1 MEGCEESGALD
12 GGADGG
18 QQQGAVVS
26 RGGQPSR
33 VTLAALL
40 AKEAK
45 GFTRGSGGV
54 GGAAVL
60 RCARSG
66 APRAPV
72 LRGKGGNVEIASEPI
87 LRQQPTATGIFAR
100 LLVAFTVFVRSPCS
114 NFAQWCFCV
123 RFLHPRRK
131 TTCLCGESPL
141 FGVFAPVA
149 SPFHVLMRNQ

>member
-1 MEGCEESGALD
+1 M
-12 GGADGG
+12 
-18 QQQGAVVS
+18 
-26 RGGQPSR
+26 
-33 VTLAALL
+33 
-40 AKEAK
+40 
-45 GFTRGSGGV
+45 
-54 GGAAVL
+54 
-60 RCARSG
+60 
-66 APRAPV
+66 
-72 LRGKGGNVEIASEPI
+72 EIASEPI